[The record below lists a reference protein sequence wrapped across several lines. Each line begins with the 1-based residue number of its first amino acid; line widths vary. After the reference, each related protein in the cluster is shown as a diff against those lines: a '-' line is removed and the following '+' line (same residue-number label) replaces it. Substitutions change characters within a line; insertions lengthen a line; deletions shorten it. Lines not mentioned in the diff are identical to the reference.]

1 MSLTPRRCAGLS
13 LLEVCVV
20 LALVA
25 LMACMAWP
33 SWSQASRKSR
43 RAEAISALLSLQ
55 QAQEQRYAAQGAYTD
70 DLVALGWPSGLTA
83 SGGYRLEVTAP
94 SAAGYL
100 ATARVVPGSD
110 QSADTEC
117 HTLAVRWVWGQHSV
131 GSTCSG
137 CAAPGMTSGLSDPA
151 RCWAR

>member
-1 MSLTPRRCAGLS
+1 MGLSQRRCAGLS

-25 LMACMAWP
+25 LVASMAWP

-55 QAQEQRYAAQGAYTD
+55 QAQEQRYAAQGSYTD

-83 SGGYRLEVTAP
+83 TGLYRLEVTAP

-110 QSADTEC
+110 QSADTDC
-117 HTLAVRWVWGQHSV
+117 QTFAVRWVWGQHSV
-131 GSTCSG
+131 GATCSG
-137 CAAPGMTSGLSDPA
+137 CATPGPTSALSDPA